1 MVSPVDELGGSGPP
15 ARGDATARF
24 RRELPTPPILPV
36 ATQERDNATGPAPLP
51 KPGAAR
57 GLVAAT
63 WVVSSLTFL
72 SRIAGLVRD
81 AANSRTFGS
90 GPDFGAFTFA
100 FLLPNLFRRLF
111 GEGALTASFL
121 PRYTRLL
128 DADPAR
134 ARAYARLVIGS
145 TALVLVA
152 ITLLVETALAALWL
166 RWRGEADLSMRVFA
180 IELTMLL
187 FPYMP
192 MVCATAVLGAVLQ
205 VHGRFGP
212 TAAAPI
218 LLNVGIIIPTIGAAL
233 YAAAR
238 PEFDRGN
245 GLYFVGIGVLV
256 SGAAQIAW
264 SLAALGGIRAATPRP
279 TREQVAAMR
288 PDLHET
294 WRFALPMILGL
305 GVLQL
310 NTFLDGLIASY
321 PFLVGPRLL
330 GLDYPLDG
338 HSAAVVGYA
347 QRLYQFPLG
356 VFGIAVATAIY
367 PALARASRDNADFA
381 DVMRHGLRL
390 TFFIGLPATIGLLFV
405 ATPLTA
411 VIYSGG
417 QFPAEDVARV
427 ARVLAAYSPSVC
439 AYSIIH
445 VLTRAYFARGDST
458 TPVRIS
464 LAMVGGNLV
473 LNLTLIWWLG
483 EAGLAA
489 STSICS
495 LAQVVLLLRGTR
507 RLGVAPIDAPTAR
520 ALARI
525 AGITLA
531 MTLMLG
537 AAQWLLPEPKPGWS
551 GSVPALLI
559 LTLAGLAAYLGA
571 ARWWNLEE
579 WRWLRRRGEGI

>member
-1 MVSPVDELGGSGPP
+1 MEVVRSAHPP
-15 ARGDATARF
+15 SR
-24 RRELPTPPILPV
+24 PV
-36 ATQERDNATGPAPLP
+36 ATQEQDNATAPTLAP
-51 KPGAAR
+51 RSGAAR

-63 WVVSSLTFL
+63 WVVSGLTFL

-121 PRYTRLL
+121 PRYTHLL

-145 TALVLVA
+145 TALALIA
-152 ITLLVETALAALWL
+152 ITLLVEAVLAALWL

-192 MVCATAVLGAVLQ
+192 MVCVTAVLGAVLQ

-218 LLNVGIIIPTIGAAL
+218 LLNVGIIAPTLGAAA
-233 YAAAR
+233 YAAVH
-238 PEFDRGN
+238 PEFDRAD
-245 GLYFVGIGVLV
+245 GLYFLGLGVLI
-256 SGAAQIAW
+256 SGAAQIVW
-264 SLAALGGIRAATPRP
+264 SLAALRGIRAATPRP
-279 TREQVAAMR
+279 SREQVAAMR
-288 PDLHET
+288 PDLRAT

-321 PFLVGPRLL
+321 PFLVGPKML
-330 GLDYPLDG
+330 GFDYPLDG

-367 PALARASRDNADFA
+367 PALARASRDEADFA
-381 DVMRHGLRL
+381 EVLRHGLRL
-390 TFFIGLPATIGLLFV
+390 TVFIGLPATLGLAFV

-439 AYSIIH
+439 AYSILH
-445 VLTRAYFARGDST
+445 VLTRACFARGDST

-464 LAMVGGNLV
+464 LAMVGANLA

-483 EAGLAA
+483 EAGLAV

-495 LAQVVLLLRGTR
+495 VAQVALLLAGMK
-507 RLGVAPIDAPTAR
+507 RLGVTPIDAPTAR
-520 ALARI
+520 GLLRTAI
-525 AGITLA
+525 VVFVMTLA
-531 MTLMLG
+531 LS
-537 AAQWLLPEPKPGWS
+537 AAAWLLPEARGDWS
-551 GSVPALLI
+551 GSVLPL
-559 LTLAGLAAYLGA
+559 LTLTLIGLTTYLAA
-571 ARWWNLEE
+571 ARWWRLEE
-579 WRWLRRRGEGI
+579 WRWLTRRGEGL